1 MAGQD
6 ARPSP
11 PPKAIHY
18 DWRGW
23 RFPYMGK
30 CEEAMTIS
38 ASARENVSGS
48 QAWAGA
54 PFSS

>member
-38 ASARENVSGS
+38 ASARENVSGA